1 MRDDVYVVDTCA
13 LISYFSEVFEAN
25 KSVSDESIQL
35 IDLAFHT
42 NEIKLIFPSTVF
54 IELFI
59 KWFKNEEIAA
69 RIKSEVYGRIKD
81 RENMQIRTFD
91 RETLEN
97 YMKIKNIE
105 ENHNFDGHDKQI
117 FAVAMT
123 MDCQLITSDERLMRY
138 NKKQQLIQG
147 ILN

>member
-1 MRDDVYVVDTCA
+1 MREDIYVVDTSA
-13 LISYFSEVFEAN
+13 LISYFSKVFEAN
-25 KSVSDESIQL
+25 ISISKSSIEL

-42 NEIKLIFPSTVF
+42 TEIKLIFPSAVF

-69 RIKSEVYGRIKD
+69 RIKTEVYYRIKS

-97 YMKIKNIE
+97 YMLIQNIE
-105 ENHNFDGHDKQI
+105 DNHNFDGHDKQI
-117 FAVAMT
+117 FASAMT
-123 MDCQLITSDERLMRY
+123 MDCQLITSDERLIRY
-138 NKKQQLIQG
+138 NKKQKLIYG

>member
-1 MRDDVYVVDTCA
+1 MRQDIFVVDTCA
-13 LISYFSEVFEAN
+13 LISYFSNIFEAN
-25 KSVSDESIQL
+25 ISISQSSIEL

-42 NEIKLIFPSTVF
+42 NEIKLIFPSAVF

-59 KWFKNEEIAA
+59 KWFKDEEIGA
-69 RIKSEVYGRIKD
+69 RIKTEIYYRIKN

-97 YMKIKNIE
+97 YMRIQNIE
-105 ENHNFDGHDKQI
+105 DDKNFDGHDKQI
-117 FAVAMT
+117 FASAMT
-123 MDCQLITSDERLMRY
+123 MECQLITSDERLIRY
-138 NKKQQLIQG
+138 NKKQNLIPG